1 MLFPLA
7 SFKAVTKH
15 EFQNK
20 CLTWL
25 GAVWTRVSPSACPPR
40 LIIGV
45 VHINEILYLVIV
57 AYIFLLLAVGC
68 LDSPLLQLREGKFWK
83 PATHA
88 PVR

>member
-7 SFKAVTKH
+7 SSKAVTKH
-15 EFQNK
+15 ELQKK

-25 GAVWTRVSPSACPPR
+25 GAVWARVSPSACPPR

-45 VHINEILYLVIV
+45 VHISVLVIV